1 MIKNNKSTKNILR
14 FSGMGIQLG
23 ASIYLGN
30 LLGKWLDEQYPNDG
44 EWWAK
49 GITLFVIFGSIF
61 SIIRQVTKLSQ
72 DE

>member
-1 MIKNNKSTKNILR
+1 MKNKSTKNILR
-14 FSGMGIQLG
+14 FSGLGFQLG

-30 LLGKWLDEQYPNDG
+30 LLGKWLDTKYPNDG

-61 SIIRQVTKLSQ
+61 SIIKQVNKFSQ